1 MNNSNYKTPSKF
13 IIYLVI
19 LTHFITGCA
28 GTMGPKSSGVEV
40 GPQASTSTT
49 FEQSQQ
55 VSQALPELEVVIPVF
70 SPGLSDKEANYEEE
84 GVWPELRRAEA
95 NRFAYKLKIALDET
109 GKFGAVR
116 VTPNNIASGDIYIL
130 GEINESNGQ
139 EISFGMNVVD
149 ISGTQWLNKTI
160 KHEVS
165 EGFFKNPRNSGKDPY
180 DPAFEEAA
188 KEIVEALLKRN
199 ANELTQLQNIAE
211 LRFAASFNAQA
222 FMPHLDTSKNQIRLV
237 SMPSDADPMFERV
250 RSIRVQE
257 QLFVDNL
264 QPTYSGFSNQMETS
278 YLAWQEASF
287 TEAQLRREARRK
299 SAMQMLGGAAL
310 ITAALALAFSSNN
323 QNPNFGRDVA
333 TIAGGVGGAVLL
345 SGGFKS
351 REEARFH
358 QGALNEMGES
368 INLEMAPQVVTLE
381 EESVEL
387 TGDIA
392 QQFQQWRVFLN
403 RMYELEATPDRQL

>member
-1 MNNSNYKTPSKF
+1 MNNSHYKTPSKF

-28 GTMGPKSSGVEV
+28 GTMGPQSGAMDV
-40 GPQASTSTT
+40 GPQASTT

-95 NRFAYKLKIALDET
+95 NRFAYKLKTALDET
-109 GKFGAVR
+109 GQFGAVR
-116 VTPNNIASGDIYIL
+116 VTPNNTASGDVYIL

-165 EGFFKNPRNSGKDPY
+165 EGFFKNPRNDGKDPY
-180 DPAFEEAA
+180 DPAFEQAA
-188 KEIVEALLKRN
+188 NEIVEALQKRN
-199 ANELTQLQNIAE
+199 ANELRQLQNIAE
-211 LRFAASFNAQA
+211 LRFAASFNEQA
-222 FMPHLDTSKNQIRLV
+222 FMPHLDTSRNQVRLV

-264 QPTYSGFSNQMETS
+264 QPTYSQFSNQMENS

-299 SAMQMLGGAAL
+299 SALQMIGGAAL
-310 ITAALALAFSSNN
+310 ITAAVAMAFSGNN
-323 QNPNFGRDVA
+323 QNRNFGREVA
-333 TIAGGVGGAVLL
+333 TVAGGVGGAVLL
-345 SGGFKS
+345 SSGFKS
-351 REEARFH
+351 RDEARFH
-358 QGALNEMGES
+358 QSALNEMGES

-392 QQFQQWRVFLN
+392 QQFQQWRAFLN

>member
-1 MNNSNYKTPSKF
+1 MNNSHYKTPSKF

-28 GTMGPKSSGVEV
+28 GTMGPQSGAMDV
-40 GPQASTSTT
+40 GPQASTT

-55 VSQALPELEVVIPVF
+55 VSHALPELEVVIPVF

-95 NRFAYKLKIALDET
+95 NRFAYKLKTALDET
-109 GKFGAVR
+109 GQFGAVR
-116 VTPNNIASGDIYIL
+116 VTPNNTASGDVYIL

-165 EGFFKNPRNSGKDPY
+165 EGFFKNPRNDGKDPY
-180 DPAFEEAA
+180 DPAFEQAA
-188 KEIVEALLKRN
+188 NEIVEALQKRN
-199 ANELTQLQNIAE
+199 ANELRQLQNIAE
-211 LRFAASFNAQA
+211 LRFAASFNEQA
-222 FMPHLDTSKNQIRLV
+222 FMPHLDTSRNQVRLV

-264 QPTYSGFSNQMETS
+264 QPTYSQFSNQMENS

-299 SAMQMLGGAAL
+299 SALQMIGGAAL
-310 ITAALALAFSSNN
+310 ITAAVAMAFSGNN
-323 QNPNFGRDVA
+323 QNRNFGREVA
-333 TIAGGVGGAVLL
+333 TVAGGVGGAVLL
-345 SGGFKS
+345 SSGFKS
-351 REEARFH
+351 RDEARFH
-358 QGALNEMGES
+358 QSALNEMGES

-392 QQFQQWRVFLN
+392 QQFQQWRAFLN

>member
-1 MNNSNYKTPSKF
+1 MNSSHYKTPSKF

-28 GTMGPKSSGVEV
+28 GSMGPQSTAVDV
-40 GPQASTSTT
+40 GPQASTT
-49 FEQSQQ
+49 FEQTQQ

-70 SPGLSDKEANYEEE
+70 SPGLSDKEVNYEEE

-95 NRFAYKLKIALDET
+95 NRFAYKLKTALDET
-109 GKFGAVR
+109 GQFGAVR
-116 VTPNNIASGDIYIL
+116 VTPNNTASGDIYIL

-139 EISFGMNVVD
+139 EVSFGMNVVD
-149 ISGTQWLNKTI
+149 ISGKQWLNKTI
-160 KHEVS
+160 KHEVN
-165 EGFFKNPRNSGKDPY
+165 EGFFKNPRNDGKDPY
-180 DPAFEEAA
+180 DPAFEQAA
-188 KEIVEALLKRN
+188 NEIVEALQKRN
-199 ANELTQLQNIAE
+199 ANELKQLQNIAE
-211 LRFAASFNAQA
+211 LRFAASFNEQA
-222 FMPHLDTSKNQIRLV
+222 FMPHLDTSRNQVRLV

-264 QPTYSGFSNQMETS
+264 QPTYSQFSNQMENS

-299 SAMQMLGGAAL
+299 SALQMIGGVAL
-310 ITAALALAFSSNN
+310 ITAAVAMAFSGNN
-323 QNPNFGRDVA
+323 QNRNFGREVA
-333 TIAGGVGGAVLL
+333 TVVGGVGGAVLL
-345 SGGFKS
+345 SSGFKS
-351 REEARFH
+351 RDEARFH
-358 QGALNEMGES
+358 QSALNEMGES

-392 QQFQQWRVFLN
+392 QQFQQWRAFLN

>member
-1 MNNSNYKTPSKF
+1 MNNSHYKTPSKF

-28 GTMGPKSSGVEV
+28 GTMGPQSGAMDV
-40 GPQASTSTT
+40 GPQASTT

-55 VSQALPELEVVIPVF
+55 LSQALPELEVVIPVF

-95 NRFAYKLKIALDET
+95 NRFAYKLKTALDET
-109 GKFGAVR
+109 GQFGAVR
-116 VTPNNIASGDIYIL
+116 VTPNNTASGDVYIL

-165 EGFFKNPRNSGKDPY
+165 EGFFKNPRNDGKDPY
-180 DPAFEEAA
+180 DPAFEQAA
-188 KEIVEALLKRN
+188 NEIVEALQKRN
-199 ANELTQLQNIAE
+199 ANELRQLQNIAE
-211 LRFAASFNAQA
+211 LRFAASFNEQA
-222 FMPHLDTSKNQIRLV
+222 FMPHLDTSRNQVRLV

-264 QPTYSGFSNQMETS
+264 QPTYSQFSNQMEDS

-299 SAMQMLGGAAL
+299 SALQMIGGAAL
-310 ITAALALAFSSNN
+310 ITAAVAMAFSGNN
-323 QNPNFGRDVA
+323 QNRNFGREVA
-333 TIAGGVGGAVLL
+333 TVAGGVGGAVLL
-345 SGGFKS
+345 SSGFKS
-351 REEARFH
+351 RDEARFH
-358 QGALNEMGES
+358 QSALNEMGES

-392 QQFQQWRVFLN
+392 QQFQQWRAFLN

>member
-1 MNNSNYKTPSKF
+1 MNNSHYKTPSKF

-28 GTMGPKSSGVEV
+28 GTMGPQSGAMDV
-40 GPQASTSTT
+40 GPQASTT

-95 NRFAYKLKIALDET
+95 NRFAYKLKTALDET
-109 GKFGAVR
+109 GQFGAVR
-116 VTPNNIASGDIYIL
+116 VTPNNTASGDVYIL

-165 EGFFKNPRNSGKDPY
+165 EGFFKNPRNDGKDPY
-180 DPAFEEAA
+180 DPAFEQAA
-188 KEIVEALLKRN
+188 NEIVEALQKRN
-199 ANELTQLQNIAE
+199 ANELRQLQNIAE
-211 LRFAASFNAQA
+211 LRFAASFNEQA
-222 FMPHLDTSKNQIRLV
+222 FMPHLDTSRNQVRLV

-264 QPTYSGFSNQMETS
+264 QPTYSQFSNQMEDS

-299 SAMQMLGGAAL
+299 SALQMIGGAAL
-310 ITAALALAFSSNN
+310 ITAAVAMAFSGNN
-323 QNPNFGRDVA
+323 QNRNFGREVA
-333 TIAGGVGGAVLL
+333 TVAGGVGGAVLL
-345 SGGFKS
+345 SSGFKS
-351 REEARFH
+351 RDEARFH
-358 QGALNEMGES
+358 QSALNEMGES

-392 QQFQQWRVFLN
+392 QQFQQWRAFLN